1 MYCSSCGTALTPGL
15 SYCNRCGANLST
27 SKDDG
32 ATKQLQAPVNSFLTA
47 ITLVTLSGLGII
59 LGGTIV
65 LKNIGLHEGLMF
77 TFMLLSFFTVLAI
90 DGLLI
95 WQLSRLTSGAKETSG
110 TIQLKEPRAKEL
122 GRMPAH
128 ALAEPVSSVTEH
140 TTRTFEPIYS
150 ERKAE

>member
-32 ATKQLQAPVNSFLTA
+32 ATTQLQAPVNSFLTA

-59 LGGTIV
+59 LGGTIA
-65 LKNIGLHEGLMF
+65 LKGIGLHEGLMF
-77 TFMLLSFFTVLAI
+77 TFMLLSFLTVLGI

-95 WQLSRLTSGAKETSG
+95 WQLFRLTGSAKETSG

-122 GRMPAH
+122 GRAQTH
-128 ALAEPVSSVTEH
+128 ALAEPMPSVTEN
-140 TTRTFEPIYS
+140 TTRTFEPSYK
-150 ERKAE
+150 ERST